1 MNRLDLTYRQTAAE
15 GASGISMLLPL
26 FDRLATDLR
35 LGAEAQRNGDLAK
48 RSKELNHALALL
60 GFLDNWIDRDSG
72 ELAQQLSAFYA
83 RLRRRI
89 IEAQARQSAQ
99 ILEEEMAATL
109 KLREVWQQLD
119 LGTLKPG
126 PEILSPAQPQ
136 GYGSASSM
144 QMGGGQLSW
153 SA

>member
-15 GASGISMLLPL
+15 DATGISLLLPL
-26 FDRLATDLR
+26 FDRLPTDLR
-35 LGAEAQRNGDLAK
+35 LGAEAQGNGDLAK

-60 GFLDNWIDRDSG
+60 GFLDNFIDRDSG

-83 RLRRRI
+83 RMRRRI
-89 IEAQARQSAQ
+89 IEAQAKQSAQ

-119 LGTLKPG
+119 LGTLKPD
-126 PEILSPAQPQ
+126 PEILAPALPQ
-136 GYGSASSM
+136 GYGSVSS
-144 QMGGGQLSW
+144 
-153 SA
+153 